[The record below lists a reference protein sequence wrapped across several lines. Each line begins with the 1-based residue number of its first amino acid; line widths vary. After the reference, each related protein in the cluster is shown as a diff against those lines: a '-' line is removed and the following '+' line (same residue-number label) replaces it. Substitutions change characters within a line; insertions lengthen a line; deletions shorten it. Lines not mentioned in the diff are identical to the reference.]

1 MTVKFILK
9 KMVFLNRVFICCYI
23 VFSQKDINIVSTV
36 QKDREIAIIR
46 INIQNFIDATFTTCQ
61 TAKHQS
67 QGIAHRLSISVY

>member
-1 MTVKFILK
+1 
-9 KMVFLNRVFICCYI
+9 MVFLNRVFICCYI

-46 INIQNFIDATFTTCQ
+46 INIQNFIDATFTTYQ

-67 QGIAHRLSISVY
+67 QGIAHRLFISVY